1 MKQGLKNVAFGMI
14 GVFLAL
20 FLWRAYVD
28 YRDFCTMR
36 LWVQAVQAEQMKAQQ
51 AAKPPQ

>member
-1 MKQGLKNVAFGMI
+1 MKQGLKNIGFGML
-14 GVFLAL
+14 GVVLAL
-20 FLWRAYVD
+20 LIWRAYLD

-36 LWVQAVQAEQMKAQQ
+36 LWVQAVQAEQLKQQQ

>member
-1 MKQGLKNVAFGMI
+1 MKQGLKNIGFGML

-20 FLWRAYVD
+20 FLWRAYTD

-36 LWVQAVQAEQMKAQQ
+36 NWVKAVQADILKSQQ
-51 AAKPPQ
+51 KPPQ